1 MLLTVRLLTLF
12 QFVVLLDDINGAVIL
27 HKTPTVM
34 VNPTGHRPT
43 LASSLVKR
51 SVDFKHGYHNQYKFL
66 LPRFRRSVSNG
77 DKAFHTSNYFPT
89 APKQQNVYSP
99 PAPSTSSASSTN
111 QNWNL
116 RALEDD
122 NYNTRANRMTQE
134 DDFYNAARGSL
145 LYAEDD
151 YYNYNNQPSRFP
163 SGSSYYRQPYYEH
176 QGYQNQNIQT
186 GGQYEDDRKKRAA
199 SALKRSNKSMI
210 KKREVSL
217 SNLQIQDFPTQQ
229 LGERILGNSDNLNN
243 GQLGVTGFDNQALGN
258 VAYIDDNY
266 SNNQG
271 FGNAGYFDNNYS
283 NNQALGSTG
292 YIDDNY
298 SNNLQNP
305 NNQAI
310 GGSGYID
317 DNYSNNQQ
325 YSNNQPLGIAGYND
339 DILYANN
346 QGVGSTRYMD
356 DDFVNQPIGSTGLTN
371 SQGVA
376 NAGYYSDDY
385 TPNNQPLG
393 ANGNSNNLQLGG
405 GGLID
410 DDFITNG
417 QQIGG
422 VAGGNQADQM
432 GGVDGVLSQVGRRVI
447 EHSWPGRQVSG
458 VGVQDAEDVA
468 TRPVSGLTGADVHHR
483 GRYPY
488 LSNIFNKRPF
498 HLGGAGEQRPIASVT
513 NNPTATVVNVTDIQF
528 PQPNPQN
535 NGVPKPG
542 RYINT
547 PDNPNLEDKPRT
559 RVNQNRTNS
568 GAPLPL
574 LPPNAVHETRKKRD
588 NSDWFNNM
596 FNGRG
601 DDYSSQ
607 VGLRNQAMDDD
618 YYYYAVNFNGGNA
631 GDDYNDYFN
640 GFQRA
645 DQFEEDRK
653 KRDIA
658 LKSRTDNQINKASLV
673 G

>member
-1 MLLTVRLLTLF
+1 MFILS
-12 QFVVLLDDINGAVIL
+12 DDINGAVIPP
-27 HKTPTVM
+27 KNPAAVVM
-34 VNPTGHRPT
+34 KSYINP
-43 LASSLVKR
+43 LALVKR
-51 SVDFKHGYHNQYKFL
+51 SADGYDNRYKFL

-77 DKAFHTSNYFPT
+77 NQAFHTSNYFPYPT

-99 PAPSTSSASSTN
+99 PSPATSSASSGK

-122 NYNTRANRMTQE
+122 NYNTRANRMAQD
-134 DDFYNAARGSL
+134 DDFFNGARGNR

-151 YYNYNNQPSRFP
+151 YYNFNNQPGRFP
-163 SGSSYYRQPYYEH
+163 SGSSYYQPANYEH
-176 QGYQNQNIQT
+176 QGQNLQT
-186 GGQYEDDRKKRAA
+186 GGQYEDDRKKRATYG
-199 SALKRSNKSMI
+199 LKRTNKSLI

-217 SNLQIQDFPTQQ
+217 SNLQIQDLPTQQ
-229 LGERILGNSDNLNN
+229 LDGRMLGNSYNLNN
-243 GQLGVTGFDNQALGN
+243 GQFGVTGFDNQALGN
-258 VAYIDDNY
+258 GGYIDDNY

-271 FGNAGYFDNNYS
+271 FGTAGYFDNNYS

-310 GGSGYID
+310 GGSAYID

-325 YSNNQPLGIAGYND
+325 YSNNQPLGIAGYSD

-356 DDFVNQPIGSTGLTN
+356 DDFINQPLGSTGLTN
-371 SQGVA
+371 NQGVA
-376 NAGYYSDDY
+376 NVGYYSDDY
-385 TPNNQPLG
+385 IPNNQPLG
-393 ANGNSNNLQLGG
+393 ANGNSNNRQLGG
-405 GGLID
+405 GGFID

-422 VAGGNQADQM
+422 VASDNQANQM

-447 EHSWPGRQVSG
+447 EHSLPGRQISG
-458 VGVQDAEDVA
+458 VGVQDTVDAA
-468 TRPVSGLTGADVHHR
+468 TRPVSGLTGSDVHHR

-498 HLGGAGEQRPIASVT
+498 HLGGAGEQRQIASVT
-513 NNPTATVVNVTDIQF
+513 NNPAATVVNVTGIQF
-528 PQPNPQN
+528 PSPNPQN
-535 NGVPKPG
+535 NGVPKPT

-547 PDNPNLEDKPRT
+547 PDNPNLEDRPRT
-559 RVNQNRTNS
+559 RVTQNRTNS

-574 LPPNAVHETRKKRD
+574 LPSNTVHETRKKRD
-588 NSDWFNNM
+588 NSDWFSNL
-596 FNGRG
+596 FNGG
-601 DDYSSQ
+601 SDDYSSQ
-607 VGLRNQAMDDD
+607 VGLRNQPMDDD
-618 YYYYAVNFNGGNA
+618 YYYYANNFNGGNA
-631 GDDYNDYFN
+631 GDDYNDYYN
-640 GFQRA
+640 GIQRSG
-645 DQFEEDRK
+645 QFEDDRK
-653 KRDIA
+653 KRDVA
-658 LKSRTDNQINKASLV
+658 SESRTVNQMNGASLV